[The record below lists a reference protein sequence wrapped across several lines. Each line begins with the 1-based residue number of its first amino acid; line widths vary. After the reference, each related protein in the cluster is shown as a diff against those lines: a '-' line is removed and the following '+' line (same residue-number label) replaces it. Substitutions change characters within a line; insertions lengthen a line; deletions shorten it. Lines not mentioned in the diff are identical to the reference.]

1 MGLMDKYNKGGVTF
15 EIDIKEFSF
24 VTLETLYKRD
34 NGNTVF
40 PVDGLYI
47 NKKSSF
53 GEHPVAISAKEK
65 MLIDLPSHMT
75 EDVKQILQDQEV
87 IEAIKS
93 GKVGFIVQEYEQKKF
108 KKICY
113 GIQWEDIDD

>member
-15 EIDIKEFSF
+15 EIDIKDFSF

-34 NGNTVF
+34 NGKTVF

-53 GEHPVAISAKEK
+53 GDHPVVISASEK
-65 MLIDLPSHMT
+65 MLVDLPSHMT
-75 EDVKQILQDQEV
+75 DDVKEILQDPEV
-87 IEAIKS
+87 IEAIKI
-93 GKVGFIVQEYEQKKF
+93 GHVGFTVQEYEQKKF
-108 KKICY
+108 KKTCY
-113 GIQWEDIDD
+113 GAKWEDIE